1 MNVAS
6 FVNVGE
12 FMQYLQ
18 DNNLVIA
25 SVSDIEIS
33 KEITRQRLLKRKA
46 LKLTEIVNAGFFP
59 IKDSE
64 TLRKMCL
71 DGRIP
76 KDTWYTVGK
85 KNMIMVLTSQIKKM
99 LYE

>member
-1 MNVAS
+1 MEATNVI
-6 FVNVGE
+6 NVFD
-12 FMQYLQ
+12 FMQYLK

-25 SVSDIEIS
+25 NVNDIEMG
-33 KEITRQRLLKRKA
+33 KEVARQRLLKRKA
-46 LKLTEIVNAGFFP
+46 LKLTEIITAGFFP

-64 TLRKMCL
+64 TLRRMCL

-76 KDTWYTVGK
+76 KDAWYTVGK

-99 LYE
+99 SYE